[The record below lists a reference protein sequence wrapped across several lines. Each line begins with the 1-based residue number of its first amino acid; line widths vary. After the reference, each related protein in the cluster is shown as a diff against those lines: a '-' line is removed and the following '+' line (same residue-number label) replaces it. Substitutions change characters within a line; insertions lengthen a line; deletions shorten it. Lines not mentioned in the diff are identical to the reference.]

1 MSLFQNSSHCQQE
14 HHDLEEAAIEGMLDK
29 TATTTEKTAKAS
41 LPQQTANTYQRQY
54 GAYDKWQAGE
64 EGAVLNYEKAP
75 SNKMSNGQLQNFLKT
90 KLESA
95 GEVFILQ

>member
-1 MSLFQNSSHCQQE
+1 
-14 HHDLEEAAIEGMLDK
+14 MLDK
-29 TATTTEKTAKAS
+29 TALQQKKLQKLRSPRKQLTLTKDNTELRTRDR
-41 LPQQTANTYQRQY
+41 LGRW
-54 GAYDKWQAGE
+54 GLE
-64 EGAVLNYEKAP
+64 LNYEKAP